1 MKKII
6 EWFKSSASDF
16 VLFLILLVLLNFV
29 GSNAYIRAD
38 LTKQKSYSLSKASKT
53 LVKNLDEPV
62 SIRVFF
68 DNNLPAQYSAITQ
81 YVEDLLDEYKRAANK
96 NFSVSKMDLSK
107 EDNQTLASNYGL
119 RQIQIQEVNNN
130 EIGVKQ
136 TYMGLAISYGDSV
149 ELIDPITSSD
159 GFEYT
164 LTSTISK
171 MINTAA
177 SLETLKGDDKIQ
189 LKVFMSNEIKS
200 LRISGT
206 DTFEENI
213 EKVSRNINKAKF
225 DKLEYN
231 VIHPAADEVS
241 GYTERYGIQPINY
254 RNSAGAVETGCIG
267 VVVEYGE
274 RFVTLPVQIQDIFF
288 NNYAVVGL
296 DTIEEDI
303 NTAIQSLISKPT
315 QFGYIVGHGELDL
328 LTDEGAS
335 GFNTAL
341 SKLYEIKT
349 IDLND
354 EDIPASM
361 KSIVINGPKQDLTEE
376 ELYKIDQ
383 FIMRGG
389 NVLFLI
395 EPCQEVQENNP
406 FYGTM
411 TTYAPNNTNID
422 RLLNKYGVTNTKEYV
437 MDEQACQTYHNTY
450 GILDLYWAPL
460 LQKEQM
466 NGKHAITA
474 NLANVVMLQSS
485 PLEVAENKNVKE
497 TVLVESSSRS
507 WTEKPDGLM
516 LNPLMLNPP
525 EDKTQLSKKKL
536 MVLLEG
542 EFESAFDQ
550 APVSVDKAEEGEGDY
565 SISTHLSKSKQ
576 PGKIIVAGS
585 SAITTTQVF
594 AEDASSGVALLLI
607 NAIDYLNGNEELCK
621 MRTKG
626 VSINVLNTE
635 SKAKVTFFQLFN
647 EYGLAVFVLLAG
659 LIVWRMRIKRKAR
672 INRFY
677 NPDDDRFIENDKKDN
692 DKKEDDKKSEAEA

>member
-16 VLFLILLVLLNFV
+16 CLFLILLVLLNFV
-29 GSNAYIRAD
+29 GSNAYVRAD

-68 DNNLPAQYSAITQ
+68 DKKLPAQYSAITQ

-96 NFSVSKMDLSK
+96 NFSVSFMDLSK
-107 EDNQTLASNYGL
+107 QENQDLAANYGL
-119 RQIQIQEVNNN
+119 RQIQIQEVNSN

-149 ELIDPITSSD
+149 ELIDPITTSD

-189 LKVFMSNEIKS
+189 LYVIMSSTIKS
-200 LRISGT
+200 LRISGV
-206 DTFEENI
+206 DTLESDI
-213 EKVSRNINKAKF
+213 EKVCREINKSKM
-225 DKLEYN
+225 DKLEYK
-231 VIHPAADEVS
+231 VIHPAANEVN
-241 GYTERYGIQPINY
+241 GYTERYGVQPINY
-254 RNSAGAVETGCIG
+254 RNASGEYETGCIG
-267 VVVEYGE
+267 VVAEYGE
-274 RFVTLPVQIQDIFF
+274 KFVTLPIQIQDIFF
-288 NNYAVVGL
+288 NNYAVVGV
-296 DTIEEDI
+296 DTAEEDI
-303 NTAIQSLISKPT
+303 NSAIQSLISKPT

-341 SKLYEIKT
+341 SEMYEIKT

-361 KSIVINGPKQDLTEE
+361 KSIVINGPKQDMTEE

-389 NVLFLI
+389 NVLFLV
-395 EPCQEVQENNP
+395 EPCQEVQQNNM

-411 TTYAPNNTNID
+411 TTYTANETNLD

-437 MDEQACQTYHNTY
+437 MDEQACQTYNNTY

-466 NGKHAITA
+466 NSKHAITS
-474 NLANVVMLQSS
+474 NLANVVMLQCS
-485 PLEVAENKNVKE
+485 PLEVEAGKNVKE
-497 TVLVESSSRS
+497 TVLVESSDRA
-507 WTEKPDGLM
+507 WTEQPDGLM
-516 LNPLMLNPP
+516 LNPLMLEVP
-525 EDKTQLSKKKL
+525 EDASRLSKKKL

-542 EFESAFDQ
+542 EFESAFDS
-550 APVSVDKAEEGEGDY
+550 APAGSQNEGDY
-565 SISTHLSKSKQ
+565 AISNHLSKSKQ

-585 SAITTTQVF
+585 SQITSSQVF
-594 AEDASSGVALLLI
+594 AEDGSSGVSVLLI
-607 NAIDYLNGNEELCK
+607 NAIDYLNGNEDFCK

-626 VSINVLNTE
+626 VSINVLNTQ
-635 SKAKVTFFQLFN
+635 SKAKMTFFQLFN
-647 EYGLAVFVLLAG
+647 EYGLAIFVLIAG
-659 LIVWRMRIKRKAR
+659 LIVWRLRNKRKAK

-677 NPDDDRFIENDKKDN
+677 NPDDDRFIENDKKD
-692 DKKEDDKKSEAEA
+692 DDKKSEAEA

>member
-29 GSNAYIRAD
+29 GSNAYVRAD

-68 DNNLPAQYSAITQ
+68 DKNLPAQYSAITQ
-81 YVEDLLDEYKRAANK
+81 YVEDLLDEYKRASNK
-96 NFSVSKMDLSK
+96 NFSVSYMDLSK
-107 EDNQTLASNYGL
+107 QENQDLAANYGL
-119 RQIQIQEVNNN
+119 RQVQIQEVNNN

-177 SLETLKGDDKIQ
+177 SLETLKGDDKIK
-189 LKVFMSNEIKS
+189 LYVIMSSAIKS
-200 LRISGT
+200 LRISGV
-206 DTFEENI
+206 DSLEDSI
-213 EKVSRNINKAKF
+213 EKICREINKQKL
-225 DKLEYN
+225 DKLEYT
-231 VIHPAADEVS
+231 VIHPAADEVA

-254 RNSAGAVETGCIG
+254 RNANNEVETGCIG

-274 RFVTLPVQIQDIFF
+274 KFVTLPIQIQDIFF
-288 NNYAVVGL
+288 NNYAVVGT
-296 DTIEEDI
+296 DTAEEDI
-303 NTAIQSLISKPT
+303 NSAIQSLISKPT

-328 LTDEGAS
+328 LTDEGAK

-341 SKLYEIKT
+341 SKLYELKT
-349 IDLND
+349 IDLNE

-361 KSIVINGPKQDLTEE
+361 KSIVINGPKQDMTEE

-389 NVLFLI
+389 NVLFLM
-395 EPCQEVQENNP
+395 EPCQEVQENNM

-411 TTYAPNNTNID
+411 TTYTANNVNIE
-422 RLLNKYGVTNTKEYV
+422 RLLNKYGVSITKEYV
-437 MDEQACQTYHNTY
+437 MDEQSCQTYHNTY

-466 NGKHAITA
+466 NAKHAITS
-474 NLANVVMLQSS
+474 NLANVVMLQTA

-497 TVLVESSSRS
+497 TVLVESSAKA
-507 WTEKPDGLM
+507 WTEQPDGLM
-516 LNPLMLNPP
+516 LNPLMITPP
-525 EDKTQLSKKKL
+525 EDETKLSKKKL

-542 EFESAFDQ
+542 EFESAFDE
-550 APVSVDKAEEGEGDY
+550 APVSADKEEEGQGDY
-565 SISTHLSKSKQ
+565 TISSHLSKSKQ

-585 SAITTTQVF
+585 SQITTTQVF

-635 SKAKVTFFQLFN
+635 SKAKVTFFQMFN
-647 EYGLAVFVLLAG
+647 EYGLAIFVLIAG
-659 LIVWRMRIKRKAR
+659 LIVWRLRVKRKTR

-677 NPDDDRFIENDKKDN
+677 NPDDERFIENDKKDN
-692 DKKEDDKKSEAEA
+692 DKKSEAEA

>member
-16 VLFLILLVLLNFV
+16 VLFLIFLVLLNFV
-29 GSNAYIRAD
+29 ASNAYVRAD

-68 DNNLPAQYSAITQ
+68 DKNLPAQYSAITQ
-81 YVEDLLDEYKRAANK
+81 YVEDLLDEYKRASNK
-96 NFSVSKMDLSK
+96 NFSVSYMDLSK
-107 EDNQTLASNYGL
+107 QENQDLAANYGL
-119 RQIQIQEVNNN
+119 RQVQIQEVNNN

-177 SLETLKGDDKIQ
+177 SLETLRGDDKIK
-189 LKVFMSNEIKS
+189 LYVIMSSSIKS
-200 LRISGT
+200 LRISGV
-206 DTFEENI
+206 DTLEDSIDKICRE
-213 EKVSRNINKAKF
+213 INKQKM
-225 DKLEYN
+225 DKLEYT
-231 VIHPAADEVS
+231 VIHPAVDEVA
-241 GYTERYGIQPINY
+241 GYTERYGVQPINY
-254 RNSAGAVETGCIG
+254 RNANGEYETGCIG

-274 RFVTLPVQIQDIFF
+274 KFVTLPIQIQDIFF
-288 NNYAVVGL
+288 NNYAVVGV
-296 DTIEEDI
+296 DTAEEDI
-303 NTAIQSLISKPT
+303 NSAIQSLISKPT

-328 LTDEGAS
+328 LTDEGAK

-341 SKLYEIKT
+341 SELYELKT
-349 IDLND
+349 IDLNE

-361 KSIVINGPKQDLTEE
+361 KSIVINGPKQDMTEE

-389 NVLFLI
+389 NVLFLM
-395 EPCQEVQENNP
+395 EPCQEVQENNM

-411 TTYAPNNTNID
+411 TTYTANNVNIE
-422 RLLNKYGVTNTKEYV
+422 RLLNKYGVSITKEYV
-437 MDEQACQTYHNTY
+437 MDEQSCQTYHNTY

-466 NGKHAITA
+466 NEKHAITS
-474 NLANVVMLQSS
+474 NLANVVMLQTA
-485 PLEVAENKNVKE
+485 PLEVTENRNVKE
-497 TVLVESSSRS
+497 TVLVESSDKA
-507 WTEKPDGLM
+507 WTEQPDGLM
-516 LNPLMLNPP
+516 LNPLVITPP
-525 EDKTQLSKKKL
+525 EDASKLSKKKL

-550 APVSVDKAEEGEGDY
+550 APVSSDKEDEGQGDY
-565 SISTHLSKSKQ
+565 TISSHLSRSKQ

-585 SAITTTQVF
+585 SQITTTQVF

-607 NAIDYLNGNEELCK
+607 NAIDYLNGNEDLCK

-635 SKAKVTFFQLFN
+635 SKPKVTFFQLFN
-647 EYGLAVFVLLAG
+647 EYGLAIIVLLAG
-659 LIVWRMRIKRKAR
+659 LIVWRMRVKRKAR

-692 DKKEDDKKSEAEA
+692 DKKSEAEA

>member
-16 VLFLILLVLLNFV
+16 VLFLIFLVLLNFV
-29 GSNAYIRAD
+29 ASNAYVRAD

-68 DNNLPAQYSAITQ
+68 DKNLPAQYSAITQ
-81 YVEDLLDEYKRAANK
+81 YVEDLLDEYKRASNK
-96 NFSVSKMDLSK
+96 NFSVSYMDLSK
-107 EDNQTLASNYGL
+107 QENQDLAANYGL
-119 RQIQIQEVNNN
+119 RQVQIQEVNNN

-177 SLETLKGDDKIQ
+177 SLETLKGDDKIK
-189 LKVFMSNEIKS
+189 LYVIMSSAIKS
-200 LRISGT
+200 LRISGV
-206 DTFEENI
+206 DSLEDSI
-213 EKVSRNINKAKF
+213 EKICREINKQKL
-225 DKLEYN
+225 DKLEYT
-231 VIHPAADEVS
+231 VIHPAADEVA

-254 RNSAGAVETGCIG
+254 RNANNEVETGCIG

-274 RFVTLPVQIQDIFF
+274 KFVTLPINIQDIFF
-288 NNYAVVGL
+288 NNYAVVGT
-296 DTIEEDI
+296 DTAEEDI
-303 NTAIQSLISKPT
+303 NSAIQSLISKPT

-328 LTDEGAS
+328 LTDEGAK

-341 SKLYEIKT
+341 SELYELKS
-349 IDLND
+349 IDLSE

-361 KSIVINGPKQDLTEE
+361 KSIVINGPKQDMTEE

-389 NVLFLI
+389 NVLFLM
-395 EPCQEVQENNP
+395 EPCQEVQENNM

-411 TTYAPNNTNID
+411 TTYTANNVNIE
-422 RLLNKYGVTNTKEYV
+422 RLLNKYGVSITKEYV
-437 MDEQACQTYHNTY
+437 MDEQSCQTYHNTY

-466 NGKHAITA
+466 NAKHAITS
-474 NLANVVMLQSS
+474 NLANVVMLQTA
-485 PLEVAENKNVKE
+485 PLEVSENKNVKE
-497 TVLVESSSRS
+497 TVLVESSERA
-507 WTEKPDGLM
+507 WTEQPDGLM
-516 LNPLMLNPP
+516 LNPLMITPP
-525 EDKTQLSKKKL
+525 EDATQLSKKKL

-542 EFESAFDQ
+542 EFESAFDE
-550 APVSVDKAEEGEGDY
+550 APVSADKEDEGQGDY
-565 SISTHLSKSKQ
+565 TISSHLSKSKQ

-585 SAITTTQVF
+585 SQITSTQVF

-626 VSINVLNTE
+626 VSINVLDTK

-647 EYGLAVFVLLAG
+647 EYGLAIFVLLAG
-659 LIVWRMRIKRKAR
+659 LIVWRMRVKRKAR

-692 DKKEDDKKSEAEA
+692 DKKSEAEA

>member
-16 VLFLILLVLLNFV
+16 VLFLIFLVLLNFV
-29 GSNAYIRAD
+29 GSNAYVRAD

-53 LVKNLDEPV
+53 IVKNLDEPV

-68 DNNLPAQYSAITQ
+68 DKNLPAQYSAITQ
-81 YVEDLLDEYKRAANK
+81 YVEDLLEEYKRAANK
-96 NFSVSKMDLSK
+96 NFSVSFMDLSK
-107 EDNQTLASNYGL
+107 QENQDLAANYGL
-119 RQIQIQEVNNN
+119 RQVQIQEVNNN

-177 SLETLKGDDKIQ
+177 SLETLRGDDKIK
-189 LKVFMSNEIKS
+189 LYVIMSSSIKS
-200 LRISGT
+200 LRISGV
-206 DTFEENI
+206 DTLEDSIDKICRE
-213 EKVSRNINKAKF
+213 INKQKM
-225 DKLEYN
+225 DKLEYT
-231 VIHPAADEVS
+231 VIHPAVDEVA
-241 GYTERYGIQPINY
+241 GYTERYGVQPINY
-254 RNSAGAVETGCIG
+254 RNANGEYETGCIG

-274 RFVTLPVQIQDIFF
+274 KFVTLPIQIQDIFF
-288 NNYAVVGL
+288 NNYAVVGV
-296 DTIEEDI
+296 DTAEEDI
-303 NTAIQSLISKPT
+303 NSAIQSLISKPT

-328 LTDEGAS
+328 LTDEGAK

-341 SKLYEIKT
+341 SELYELKT
-349 IDLND
+349 IDLNE

-361 KSIVINGPKQDLTEE
+361 KSIVINGPKQDMTEE

-389 NVLFLI
+389 NVLFLM
-395 EPCQEVQENNP
+395 EPCQEVQENNM

-411 TTYAPNNTNID
+411 TTYTANNVNIE
-422 RLLNKYGVTNTKEYV
+422 RLLNKYGVSITKEYV
-437 MDEQACQTYHNTY
+437 MDEQSCQTYHNTY

-466 NGKHAITA
+466 NEKHAITS
-474 NLANVVMLQSS
+474 NLANVVMLQTA
-485 PLEVAENKNVKE
+485 PLEVTENRSVKE
-497 TVLVESSSRS
+497 TVLVESSDKA
-507 WTEKPDGLM
+507 WTEQPDGLM
-516 LNPLMLNPP
+516 LNPLVITPP
-525 EDKTQLSKKKL
+525 EDASKLSKKKL

-550 APVSVDKAEEGEGDY
+550 APVSSDKEDEGQGDY
-565 SISTHLSKSKQ
+565 TISSHLSRSKQ

-585 SAITTTQVF
+585 SQITTTQVF

-607 NAIDYLNGNEELCK
+607 NAIDYLNGNEDLCK

-635 SKAKVTFFQLFN
+635 SKPKVTFFQLFN
-647 EYGLAVFVLLAG
+647 EYGLAIIVLLAG
-659 LIVWRMRIKRKAR
+659 LIVWRMRVKRKAR

-692 DKKEDDKKSEAEA
+692 DKKSEAEA

>member
-1 MKKII
+1 
-6 EWFKSSASDF
+6 
-16 VLFLILLVLLNFV
+16 
-29 GSNAYIRAD
+29 
-38 LTKQKSYSLSKASKT
+38 
-53 LVKNLDEPV
+53 
-62 SIRVFF
+62 
-68 DNNLPAQYSAITQ
+68 
-81 YVEDLLDEYKRAANK
+81 
-96 NFSVSKMDLSK
+96 
-107 EDNQTLASNYGL
+107 
-119 RQIQIQEVNNN
+119 
-130 EIGVKQ
+130 
-136 TYMGLAISYGDSV
+136 MGLAISYGDSV

-177 SLETLKGDDKIQ
+177 SLETLKGDDKIK
-189 LKVFMSNEIKS
+189 LYVIMSSAIKS
-200 LRISGT
+200 LRISGV
-206 DTFEENI
+206 DSLEDSI
-213 EKVSRNINKAKF
+213 EKICREINKQKL
-225 DKLEYN
+225 DKLEYT
-231 VIHPAADEVS
+231 VIHPAADEVA

-254 RNSAGAVETGCIG
+254 RNANNEVETGCIG

-274 RFVTLPVQIQDIFF
+274 KFVTLPINIQDIFF
-288 NNYAVVGL
+288 NNYAVVGT
-296 DTIEEDI
+296 DTAEEDI
-303 NTAIQSLISKPT
+303 NSAIQSLISKPT

-328 LTDEGAS
+328 LTDEGAK

-341 SKLYEIKT
+341 SELYELKS
-349 IDLND
+349 IDLSE

-361 KSIVINGPKQDLTEE
+361 KSIVINGPKQDMTEE

-389 NVLFLI
+389 NVLFLM
-395 EPCQEVQENNP
+395 EPCQEVQENNM

-411 TTYAPNNTNID
+411 TTYTANNVNIE
-422 RLLNKYGVTNTKEYV
+422 RLLNKYGVSITKEYV
-437 MDEQACQTYHNTY
+437 MDEQSCQTYHNTY

-466 NGKHAITA
+466 NAKHAITS
-474 NLANVVMLQSS
+474 NLANVVMLQTA
-485 PLEVAENKNVKE
+485 PLEVSENKNVKE
-497 TVLVESSSRS
+497 TVLVESSERA
-507 WTEKPDGLM
+507 WTEQPDGLM
-516 LNPLMLNPP
+516 LNPLMITPP
-525 EDKTQLSKKKL
+525 EDATQLSKKKL

-542 EFESAFDQ
+542 EFESAFDE
-550 APVSVDKAEEGEGDY
+550 APVSADKEDEGQGDY
-565 SISTHLSKSKQ
+565 TISSHLSKSKQ

-585 SAITTTQVF
+585 SQITSTQVF

-626 VSINVLNTE
+626 VSINVLDTK

-647 EYGLAVFVLLAG
+647 EYGLAIFVLLAG
-659 LIVWRMRIKRKAR
+659 LIVWRMRVKRKAR

-692 DKKEDDKKSEAEA
+692 DKKSEAEA

>member
-16 VLFLILLVLLNFV
+16 VLFLLLLVLLNFV
-29 GSNAYIRAD
+29 GRNAYIRAD
-38 LTKQKSYSLSKASKT
+38 LTKQHSYSLSKASKT

-68 DNNLPAQYSAITQ
+68 DKKLPAQYSAITQ

-96 NFSVSKMDLSK
+96 NFSVSLMDLSK
-107 EDNQTLASNYGL
+107 QENQDLAANYGL
-119 RQIQIQEVNNN
+119 QQIQIQEVTNN

-149 ELIDPITSSD
+149 EVIDPITSSD

-189 LKVFMSNEIKS
+189 LKVIMSSTIKS
-200 LRISGT
+200 LRISGV
-206 DTFEENI
+206 DTMEADL
-213 EKVSRNINKAKF
+213 EKLCRQINKAKM
-225 DKLEYN
+225 DKLEYS
-231 VIHPAADEVS
+231 VIHPAMDEVS
-241 GYTERYGIQPINY
+241 GYTEHYGIQPINY
-254 RNSAGAVETGCIG
+254 RNANGELETGCIG

-274 RFVTLPVQIQDIFF
+274 KFQTLPIQIQDIFF
-288 NNYAVVGL
+288 NNYAVVGI
-296 DTIEEDI
+296 DTAEEGI
-303 NTAIQSLISKPT
+303 NSAIQSLISKPT

-328 LTDEGAS
+328 ISDEGAS

-341 SKLYEIKT
+341 SELYEIKT

-395 EPCQEVQENNP
+395 EPCLEVQQNNM
-406 FYGTM
+406 FYGNM
-411 TTYAPNNTNID
+411 STYTANETNLD

-437 MDEQACQTYHNTY
+437 MDEQSCQSYSNSY

-466 NGKHAITA
+466 NSKHAITS
-474 NLANVVMLQSS
+474 NLGNVVMLQSS
-485 PLEVAENKNVKE
+485 PLEVTESRNVKE
-497 TVLVESSSRS
+497 TVLVESSDRA
-507 WTEKPDGLM
+507 WTEQPDGLM
-516 LNPLMLNPP
+516 LNPLMLSAP
-525 EDKTQLSKKKL
+525 EDKSMMSKKKL

-542 EFESAFDQ
+542 EFESAFDS
-550 APVSVDKAEEGEGDY
+550 APEGSQGQGDY
-565 SISTHLSKSKQ
+565 AISNHLSRSKQ

-585 SAITTTQVF
+585 SQITSNQVF
-594 AEDASSGVALLLI
+594 AEDGSSGIAVLLI
-607 NAIDYLNGNEELCK
+607 NAIDYLNGNEDFCK

-626 VSINVLNTE
+626 VSINVLDTQ
-635 SKAKVTFFQLFN
+635 SKSKMSFFQLFN
-647 EYGLAVFVLLAG
+647 EFGLAILVLIAG
-659 LIVWRMRIKRKAR
+659 LIVWRMRIKRKAK

-677 NPDDDRFIENDKKDN
+677 NPDDDRFIENDKK
-692 DKKEDDKKSEAEA
+692 SEAEA

>member
-16 VLFLILLVLLNFV
+16 ILFLILLVLLNFV
-29 GSNAYIRAD
+29 GSNAYVRAD

-68 DNNLPAQYSAITQ
+68 DKNLPAQYSAITQ

-96 NFSVSKMDLSK
+96 NFSVSFMDLSK
-107 EDNQTLASNYGL
+107 DENQTLAQNYGL
-119 RQIQIQEVNNN
+119 KQVQIQEVNNN

-136 TYMGLAISYGDSV
+136 TYMGLAISYGDIA

-177 SLETLKGDDKIQ
+177 SLETLKGDDKIK
-189 LKVFMSNEIKS
+189 LYVIMSSVIKS
-200 LRISGT
+200 LRISGV
-206 DTFEENI
+206 DTLESDI
-213 EKVSRNINKAKF
+213 EKICREINKTKM
-225 DKLEYN
+225 DKLEYS

-241 GYTERYGIQPINY
+241 NYTDRYGVQPINY
-254 RNSAGAVETGCIG
+254 RNANGMLETGCIG

-274 RFVTLPVQIQDIFF
+274 RFVTLPIQIQDIFF
-288 NNYAVVGL
+288 NNYAVVG
-296 DTIEEDI
+296 TETAEEDI
-303 NTAIQSLISKPT
+303 NSAIKSLISKPT
-315 QFGYIVGHGELDL
+315 QFGYITGHGELDL

-341 SKLYEIKT
+341 SELYEIKT
-349 IDLND
+349 LDLTD
-354 EDIPASM
+354 DDIPASM
-361 KSIVINGPKQDLTEE
+361 KSIVINGPKQDMTEE

-389 NVLFLI
+389 NVLFLV
-395 EPCQEVQENNP
+395 EPCQEVQSNNAFYGATTTFVENNV
-406 FYGTM
+406 
-411 TTYAPNNTNID
+411 NIE
-422 RLLNKYGVTNTKEYV
+422 RLLEKYGVSVTKNYIL
-437 MDEQACQTYHNTY
+437 DAQCCQTYNNNY
-450 GILDLYWAPL
+450 GILQLYWAPL

-466 NGKHAITA
+466 NSKNAISS
-474 NLANVVMLQSS
+474 NLANVIMLQSA
-485 PLEVAENKNVKE
+485 PLEIKE
-497 TVLVESSSRS
+497 TQGIKSTVLVESSAKA
-507 WTEKPDGLM
+507 WTEQLDGLL
-516 LNPLMLNPP
+516 LNPLMLAPP
-525 EDKTQLSKKKL
+525 EDSLSLGKKNL

-550 APVSVDKAEEGEGDY
+550 APVSTEKTEEGEGDY
-565 SISTHLSKSKQ
+565 TISTHLSKSKQ

-585 SAITTTQVF
+585 SQITSTQVF
-594 AEDASSGVALLLI
+594 PEDGTSGIALLLI
-607 NAIDYLNGNEELCK
+607 NAIDYLNDNEDLCK

-647 EYGLAVFVLLAG
+647 EYGLAIFVLLAG

-677 NPDDDRFIENDKKDN
+677 NPDDDRFIDN
-692 DKKEDDKKSEAEA
+692 DKKSEAKA

>member
-6 EWFKSSASDF
+6 DWFKSSASDF

-29 GSNAYIRAD
+29 ASNAYVRAD

-68 DNNLPAQYSAITQ
+68 DKNLPAQYSAITQ

-96 NFSVSKMDLSK
+96 NFTVSFMDLSK
-107 EDNQTLASNYGL
+107 QDNQDLAANYGL
-119 RQIQIQEVNNN
+119 RQVQIQEVNNN

-149 ELIDPITSSD
+149 ELIDPITTSD

-189 LKVFMSNEIKS
+189 LKVIMSSAIKS
-200 LRISGT
+200 LRISGV
-206 DTFEENI
+206 DTLEDEV
-213 EKVSRNINKAKF
+213 EKVCREINKSKM
-225 DKLEYN
+225 DKLEFN
-231 VIHPAADEVS
+231 AIHPAVDEVA

-254 RNSAGAVETGCIG
+254 KNANSVVETGCIG

-274 RFVTLPVQIQDIFF
+274 KFVTLPIQIQDIFF
-288 NNYAVVGL
+288 NNYAVVGT

-303 NTAIQSLISKPT
+303 NEAIQSLISKPT

-328 LTDEGAS
+328 LTDDGAP

-341 SKLYEIKT
+341 SKLYEVKT

-395 EPCQEVQENNP
+395 EPCQEVQENNM

-411 TTYAPNNTNID
+411 TTYTANNTNID

-450 GILDLYWAPL
+450 GILNLYWAPL

-466 NGKHAITA
+466 NSKHAITS
-474 NLANVVMLQSS
+474 NLGNVVMLQCS
-485 PLEVAENKNVKE
+485 PLEVAENRNVKE
-497 TVLVESSSRS
+497 TVLVESSARA
-507 WTEKPDGLM
+507 WTEQPDGLM
-516 LNPLMLNPP
+516 LNPLMLEPP
-525 EDKTQLSKKKL
+525 EDATQLSKKKL

-542 EFESAFDQ
+542 EFESAFDE
-550 APVSVDKAEEGEGDY
+550 APVSADKENEGEGDY
-565 SISTHLSKSKQ
+565 AISTHLSKSKQ

-626 VSINVLNTE
+626 VSINVLDTQ

-647 EYGLAVFVLLAG
+647 EYGLAVLVLIAG
-659 LIVWRMRIKRKAR
+659 LIVWRMRIKRKVR
-672 INRFY
+672 INRLY
-677 NPDDDRFIENDKKDN
+677 NPDDDRFIENDKK
-692 DKKEDDKKSEAEA
+692 SEADK

>member
-16 VLFLILLVLLNFV
+16 VLFLIFLVLLNFV
-29 GSNAYIRAD
+29 ASNAYVRAD

-68 DNNLPAQYSAITQ
+68 DKNLPAQYSAITQ
-81 YVEDLLDEYKRAANK
+81 YVEDLLDEYKRASNK
-96 NFSVSKMDLSK
+96 NFSVSYMDLSK
-107 EDNQTLASNYGL
+107 QENQDLAANYGL
-119 RQIQIQEVNNN
+119 RQVQIQEVNNN

-177 SLETLKGDDKIQ
+177 SLETLKGDDKIK
-189 LKVFMSNEIKS
+189 LYVIMSSAIKS
-200 LRISGT
+200 LRISGV
-206 DTFEENI
+206 DSLEDSI
-213 EKVSRNINKAKF
+213 EKICREINKQKL
-225 DKLEYN
+225 DKLEYT
-231 VIHPAADEVS
+231 VIHPAADEVA

-254 RNSAGAVETGCIG
+254 RNANNEVETGCIG

-274 RFVTLPVQIQDIFF
+274 KFVTLPINIQDIFF
-288 NNYAVVGL
+288 NNYAVVGT
-296 DTIEEDI
+296 DTAEEDI
-303 NTAIQSLISKPT
+303 NSAIQSLISKPT

-328 LTDEGAS
+328 LTDEGAK

-341 SKLYEIKT
+341 SELYELKS
-349 IDLND
+349 IDLSE

-361 KSIVINGPKQDLTEE
+361 KSIVINGPKQDMTEE

-389 NVLFLI
+389 NVLFLM
-395 EPCQEVQENNP
+395 EPCQEVQENNM

-411 TTYAPNNTNID
+411 TTYTANNVNIE
-422 RLLNKYGVTNTKEYV
+422 RLLNKYGVSITKEYV
-437 MDEQACQTYHNTY
+437 MDEQSCQTYHNTY

-466 NGKHAITA
+466 NAKHAITS
-474 NLANVVMLQSS
+474 NLANVVMLQTA
-485 PLEVAENKNVKE
+485 PLEVTENKNVKD
-497 TVLVESSSRS
+497 TVLVESSERA
-507 WTEKPDGLM
+507 WTEQPDGLM
-516 LNPLMLNPP
+516 LNPLMITPP
-525 EDKTQLSKKKL
+525 EDATQLSKKKL

-542 EFESAFDQ
+542 EFESAFDE
-550 APVSVDKAEEGEGDY
+550 APVSADKEDEGQGDY
-565 SISTHLSKSKQ
+565 TISSHLSKSKQ

-585 SAITTTQVF
+585 SQITSTQVF

-626 VSINVLNTE
+626 VSINVLDTK

-647 EYGLAVFVLLAG
+647 EYGLAIFVLLAG
-659 LIVWRMRIKRKAR
+659 LIVWRMRVKRKAR

-692 DKKEDDKKSEAEA
+692 DKKSEAEA